1 MALQQQG
8 SLSQAARCDRWILGW
23 ASSCLPLFC
32 YLGRQKPSQ
41 HVCGKAPAQSEP
53 HGEREEG
60 GEEGRAVAT
69 LSLQSE
75 QRLFL
80 LACFPAGQTSFFKHA
95 LDLQSVSYVWA
106 EQRTDGLRRRQP
118 EGVCYEAVMRE
129 RQNKSDLSGE
139 CTVKCSHLTEKRL
152 FNGCASSRL
161 YCTVLLTKQII
172 SGTENGALV
181 P

>member
-69 LSLQSE
+69 LSMQSE

-95 LDLQSVSYVWA
+95 LDYNRLAMYEQSRGQTGYGGHNQKGFVM
-106 EQRTDGLRRRQP
+106 GLWWGRDRINQTL
-118 EGVCYEAVMRE
+118 VANAQSNAVTSLKRDCLMAVH
-129 RQNKSDLSGE
+129 LVG
-139 CTVKCSHLTEKRL
+139 CTV
-152 FNGCASSRL
+152 
-161 YCTVLLTKQII
+161 
-172 SGTENGALV
+172 
-181 P
+181 